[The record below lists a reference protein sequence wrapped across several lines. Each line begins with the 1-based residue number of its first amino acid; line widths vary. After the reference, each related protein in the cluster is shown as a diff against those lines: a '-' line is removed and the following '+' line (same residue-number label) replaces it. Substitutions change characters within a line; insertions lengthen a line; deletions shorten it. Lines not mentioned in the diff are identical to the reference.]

1 MQASFFGA
9 FIEIFQVYSYI
20 ATVLLHWCAY
30 GVYKLSHLKDFQM
43 MKKILLGTFVAVMA
57 VGFVACDESDKL
69 DKTIDTATNIADKLA
84 NCKKTQICIQAD
96 AFRASIEGKDTCEA
110 KAAGGTEYI
119 SKNHD
124 AMKDAITEYSGV
136 TDWKSVDSGTCSL
149 TTIKHINDCAKDMK
163 NTYEN
168 IKACESAMTEEQKNA
183 FNSWDDFNNELDKV
197 AEDSGKAA
205 EENKEQG

>member
-1 MQASFFGA
+1 
-9 FIEIFQVYSYI
+9 
-20 ATVLLHWCAY
+20 
-30 GVYKLSHLKDFQM
+30 M
-43 MKKILLGTFVAVMA
+43 MKKILLGTFVAVMTL
-57 VGFVACDESDKL
+57 GFVACDDADKLEDTL
-69 DKTIDTATNIADKLA
+69 DKTADIAGKVA
-84 NCKKTQICIQAD
+84 GCKKTAICAQSE

-110 KAAGGTEYI
+110 KATGGTEYI

-136 TDWKSVDSGTCSL
+136 TDWKAVDSATCSL
-149 TTIKHINDCAKDMK
+149 VTIKKINDCAKDMK

-168 IKACESAMTEEQKNA
+168 IKACESAMTEDQKKA

-197 AEDSGKAA
+197 AEESGKAA